1 MNAVATLPHSSVV
14 SGIKASVYTEDR
26 LKWLRLFVFT
36 YFALWVFEGV
46 LRKWLLPGL
55 SGPLLLIRDPILLL
69 IYGEAIRQK
78 AFKFNG
84 WITFMVVLGTLSTI
98 VGLGLVNPPSVK
110 ILIFGMRA
118 NFLHL
123 PLIFILPQIIDY
135 RHVKRIGSFILWFAP
150 AMTVL
155 ATAQFMAGVDSFL
168 NVGAGGEGKMIETA
182 LGRIRPS
189 GTYTF
194 TNGLAQY
201 TVLLAAFLFHHI
213 LERNVFSKL
222 AFIIAPPCLLV
233 LVLVSGSRTTFAL
246 VILQVLTVFA
256 IWMIKPRFLKSSL
269 KLFALGFVVFT
280 IVGSFGVLK
289 VGLSVILERFG
300 DKKNVQEGFIGRFV
314 DEFKKPVEA
323 ASKADIAGVGIGMG
337 TNAASSMMYKTVI
350 FNFGESELDRIIME
364 MGPVLGFPY
373 LFWRGGVVILLFGAS
388 LAALRKNNNTLP
400 LLLTVACAND
410 VIQGQFGQTTI
421 LGFAVMTAGFAFA
434 AIRKN
439 DQENTETPQESDPF
453 LNIHRTPLPVARI
466 SPYAAALHSESL
478 APVLEEKAIPAPSPD
493 KPKKARTRKTPVP
506 KPPGVPKKKPDKK
519 PARAPRKK
527 PPAPSHPA

>member
-1 MNAVATLPHSSVV
+1 MSATATLSSATEVP
-14 SGIKASVYTEDR
+14 GILSTVPGEDR
-26 LKWLRLFVFT
+26 LRWLRLFVFT

-98 VGLGLVNPPSVK
+98 VGMGLVNPPPAKV
-110 ILIFGMRA
+110 LIFGMRA

-123 PLIFILPQIIDY
+123 PLIFVLPQIIDY

-150 AMTVL
+150 AMAVL
-155 ATAQFMAGVDSFL
+155 ATAQFISSTDSIL

-194 TNGLAQY
+194 TNGLSQY

-222 AFIIAPPCLLV
+222 AFLIAPPCLLV

-246 VILQVLTVFA
+246 VILQLLAIFA
-256 IWMIKPRFLKSSL
+256 IWILKPRFLKSSL
-269 KLFALGFVVFT
+269 KLFALGFLVFS
-280 IVGSFGVLK
+280 IVGSFGVLR
-289 VGLSVILERFG
+289 VGLDVILERFG
-300 DKKNVQEGFIGRFV
+300 DKKNVKEGFIGRFV

-323 ASKADIAGVGIGMG
+323 AAKADIAGVGVGMG

-388 LAALRKNNNTLP
+388 LAALRKDNNTLP

-434 AIRKN
+434 SIRKPTSTSG
-439 DQENTETPQESDPF
+439 ENTPDSSQSSIF
-453 LNIHRTPLPVARI
+453 PLPVGSI
-466 SPYAAALHSESL
+466 SPYAAALHAESL
-478 APVLEEKAIPAPSPD
+478 PPPSQETPAS
-493 KPKKARTRKTPVP
+493 
-506 KPPGVPKKKPDKK
+506 KPPRPKTKKP
-519 PARAPRKK
+519 RAPRKK
-527 PPAPSHPA
+527 AVPPADRP